1 MPSVMV
7 LVLGKDFSLAT
18 VADAVVAGAK
28 SVRFTE
34 VTTRAIEP
42 DVFRYRVF
50 DVDAS
55 LSSFDGVVV
64 VASDEDSTISVP
76 KALTRLSHHGAV
88 VDTVL
93 GRVGGGTALV
103 ADLVATGGIVVS
115 SSGEATQE
123 RARATGERVAKI
135 AGWVRHALGHEAGE
149 EHAQH
154 HHDREHDH
162 HHDHHHDQGQHH

>member
-34 VTTRAIEP
+34 VTARAIEP
-42 DVFRYRVF
+42 DVFRYRVL
-50 DVDAS
+50 DTDAS

-64 VASDEDSTISVP
+64 VASDEESTTSLP
-76 KALTRLSHHGAV
+76 TALTRLSHHAAR

-93 GRVGGGTALV
+93 GRVGGGAALV

-115 SSGEATQE
+115 STGDTIEE
-123 RARATGERVAKI
+123 RAHATGERVAKV
-135 AGWVRHALGHEAGE
+135 AGWVRHALGHEVGDKH
-149 EHAQH
+149 EHRNPDH
-154 HHDREHDH
+154 EHDH
-162 HHDHHHDQGQHH
+162 HHDHGHHH